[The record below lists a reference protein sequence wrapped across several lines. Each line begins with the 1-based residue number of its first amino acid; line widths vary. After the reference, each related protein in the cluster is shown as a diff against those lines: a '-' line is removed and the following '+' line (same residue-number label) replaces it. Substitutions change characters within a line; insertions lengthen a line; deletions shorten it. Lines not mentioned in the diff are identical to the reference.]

1 MSNPEFKFDHLHIIS
16 NISNDPEASANWYV
30 EMSGATITANTTA
43 HRRRRSSSI

>member
-1 MSNPEFKFDHLHIIS
+1 MSNPEFKFDHFHI
-16 NISNDPEASANWYV
+16 ISNDPEASANWYV